1 MVNELQ
7 LVEKPKRPL
16 SMNPK
21 KFILWLF
28 MVSIVMLFAAF
39 SSAYVVRQS
48 EGNWLDFQLP
58 GVLYV
63 STLILLLSSVSMHWA
78 YTSAKK
84 DDLNRIKVA
93 MLFTGALAL
102 VFLILQLRGW
112 EILVDQN
119 VFFVGNPAGSFMYVL
134 TGLHGFHLISGI
146 VFLAIVL
153 SATFRFKVHSRNIL
167 LIEMCNTYWHFLD
180 ALWLYLFIF
189 LLLNR

>member
-7 LVEKPKRPL
+7 LVEEPKRPL

-39 SSAYVVRQS
+39 TSAYVVRQS

-58 GVLYV
+58 GVFYV
-63 STLILLLSSVSMHWA
+63 STVILLMSSVSMQWA
-78 YTSAKK
+78 YISAKK
-84 DDLNRIKVA
+84 DDLNRIKIA
-93 MLFTGALAL
+93 MLITGALSL
-102 VFLILQLRGW
+102 VFLILQVMGW
-112 EILVDQN
+112 GILVDQN
-119 VFFVGNPAGSFMYVL
+119 VFFVGNPSGSFMYVL
-134 TGLHGFHLISGI
+134 TGLHGFHLVSGI
-146 VFLAIVL
+146 VFLSIVL
-153 SATFRFKVHSRNIL
+153 AATFRFKVHSRNTL
-167 LIEMCNTYWHFLD
+167 LIDMCNTYWHFLD